1 MRTDLSPG
9 AILRRL
15 VAIWWSH
22 FSVSLQP
29 SQWCCHRVLHSVTEC
44 YRVLQTVTEY
54 YIALLGLSST
64 IAVEPG
70 AVTIYA
76 SSPRAC
82 NNHSP
87 FIKPRSHLSDS
98 SVPLDVRTSP
108 VSNSRG
114 RVIWLVSVCCRT
126 HRVPTYPW
134 YFPSSLP
141 SPSRPESGFYSPTP
155 ELISTQPNT
164 LTESLATKRGNFFC
178 NTVQSF
184 QIVLCTIR

>member
-1 MRTDLSPG
+1 M
-9 AILRRL
+9 
-15 VAIWWSH
+15 
-22 FSVSLQP
+22 
-29 SQWCCHRVLHSVTEC
+29 LHSVREC
-44 YRVLQTVTEY
+44 YRVLQSVTDCY
-54 YIALLGLSST
+54 RVLHRTSRSLFNRRS
-64 IAVEPG
+64 G

-76 SSPRAC
+76 SSPRTC

-108 VSNSRG
+108 VSNSRR
-114 RVIWLVSVCCRT
+114 RVMIGGCLLSD
-126 HRVPTYPW
+126 PTYPW

-164 LTESLATKRGNFFC
+164 LTESLATKRGNCC

>member
-1 MRTDLSPG
+1 M
-9 AILRRL
+9 
-15 VAIWWSH
+15 
-22 FSVSLQP
+22 
-29 SQWCCHRVLHSVTEC
+29 LHSVTEC
-44 YRVLQTVTEY
+44 YIVLQSVTDCYRVLHRTSRS
-54 YIALLGLSST
+54 LFNRRS
-64 IAVEPG
+64 G

-108 VSNSRG
+108 VSNSRR
-114 RVIWLVSVCCRT
+114 RVMIGECLLSDPSGANLSLV
-126 HRVPTYPW
+126 
-134 YFPSSLP
+134 FPSSLP